1 MTHLDHTS
9 QGERILLAALRISIG
24 WVFLWASIHHY
35 GSTGYVAGFLSST
48 KTFNFI
54 YGPLSQS
61 SLIPVIA
68 FLVEYGHMLI
78 GLSLISG
85 LLVRASAPFA
95 IFIMLTYWTAHLD
108 FPYVQSINNVLIDE
122 HLIYAMLLVLL
133 IMRRAGHYFG
143 LDAVVS
149 RLSVFEH
156 NPALR
161 WIA

>member
-1 MTHLDHTS
+1 MAHIDQTN
-9 QGERILLAALRISIG
+9 QAERILLATLRICIG

-48 KTFNFI
+48 KTFHFI

-61 SLIPVIA
+61 ALMPVIA

-85 LLVRASAPFA
+85 LLVRVSAPFA

-108 FPYVQSINNVLIDE
+108 FPYVQSINNLLIDE
-122 HLIYAMLLVLL
+122 HMIYAMVLALL
-133 IMRRAGHYFG
+133 INRRAGHYFG
-143 LDAVVS
+143 LDAVLS
-149 RLSVFEH
+149 RLPMFE
-156 NPALR
+156 NNAALR
-161 WIA
+161 WVA

>member
-1 MTHLDHTS
+1 MTNLHQS
-9 QGERILLAALRISIG
+9 QQGERILLAALRIFVG

-61 SLIPVIA
+61 ALIPVIA

-85 LLVRASAPFA
+85 LFVRVSAPFA

-108 FPYVQSINNVLIDE
+108 FPFVQNHNNFLVDE
-122 HLIYAMLLVLL
+122 HLIYALLLVLL
-133 IMRRAGHYFG
+133 VMRRAGHYFG

-149 RLSVFEH
+149 RLGIVES
-156 NPALR
+156 NPTLR
-161 WIA
+161 WLA